1 MHGRLR
7 EGCDGEQSSGRHL
20 LSRRMELHHGNAAV
34 AHLLPDAV
42 ALLGESVPH
51 MLWLA
56 TAEGM
61 PLYQNSA
68 WRDYTGR
75 DSLDSSWRED
85 LAHPD
90 DAERLREQWT
100 RALHQGRAFNG
111 ECRYRRHDGTWHWF
125 LDRMAPVVHD
135 GAQTHWIG
143 TLTEVDALKIAE
155 LDLTAALRG
164 RDEYMAALG
173 HGLRNPLQALRQ
185 ALFVLNLPGVSPA
198 ETEKMQRTA
207 DHQIAEIAR
216 FCEDLVDVNRL
227 RWDAM
232 SLALVETT
240 VHDIVEAAVDSA
252 STPIREQGHLL
263 DVRVETPDARL
274 KVDEVRLT
282 QALVNLLDNAAK
294 YTNRDGHITLTAA
307 SRNGSVEFVVE
318 DSGRGIDPQTL
329 PHIFDLFARGTRGEP
344 TDGFGIGLALV
355 RRVAMLH
362 GGEVDARSDGPGKGS
377 RFSLRIPQTAPLRT

>member
-1 MHGRLR
+1 
-7 EGCDGEQSSGRHL
+7 
-20 LSRRMELHHGNAAV
+20 MELHHGNAAV
-34 AHLLPDAV
+34 AHLLPEAV
-42 ALLGESVPH
+42 ELLGESVPH

-56 TAEGM
+56 SSEGM

-75 DSLDSSWRED
+75 ASLDSSWRED

-90 DAERLREQWT
+90 DAERLREEWT
-100 RALHQGRAFNG
+100 RAFHEGRAFNG
-111 ECRYRRHDGTWHWF
+111 ECRYRRHDDTWHWF
-125 LDRMAPVVHD
+125 LDRMAPVIHD
-135 GAQTHWIG
+135 GTHTHWIG
-143 TLTEVDALKIAE
+143 TLTEVDSLKIAE
-155 LDLTAALRG
+155 LELSTALRG

-173 HGLRNPLQALRQ
+173 HGLRSPLQALRQ
-185 ALFVLNLPGVSPA
+185 ALFVLNLPGVSPV
-198 ETEKMQRTA
+198 ETVRMQRTA

-240 VHDIVEAAVDSA
+240 VQDIVEAAVDSA
-252 STPIREQGHLL
+252 SSRIREQEHLL
-263 DVRVETPDARL
+263 DVRVETPGARL
-274 KVDEVRLT
+274 TVDEVRLT

-294 YTNRDGHITLTAA
+294 YTHRGGRITLAA
-307 SRNGSVEFVVE
+307 ESRNGRAEFVVE

-329 PHIFDLFARGTRGEP
+329 PHIFDLFARGAPGEP

-355 RRVAMLH
+355 RRVAVLH
-362 GGEVDARSDGPGKGS
+362 GGEVDAYSDGPGKGS
-377 RFSLRIPQTAPLRT
+377 RFSLRIPTTAPLRT